1 MTWDSPAYGAS
12 SDSNSIGLDGTN
24 DSEYF
29 LMNPLHTISTS
40 GKNTLSPYATDADV
54 AHTYECI
61 DEIKTSASVFACNN
75 AEVHEP
81 HPSALL
87 PPDLV
92 PGIPDGERGYVKPET
107 PGDQYEAL
115 EKPRHIENQNC
126 KSPEDQYETLEKP
139 IHTQSQNCR
148 PVPGDHHEKTR
159 AGDQYE
165 ILEKPRHTQNQ
176 NCKSPGDQYE
186 TLEKVI
192 HTQSQN
198 CWSIVRDQYETLEQ
212 PRHNQSQNNQEPQP
226 CESRLVTLTL
236 SRDVSKIESVVLD
249 DNCQYANSE
258 TQDTVQSQIQN
269 CPPQGCEDIVVLAS
283 GRKDCGEPDIP
294 HPYAS
299 LESPASQ

>member
-87 PPDLV
+87 PPVLV

-107 PGDQYEAL
+107 PGDQYETL

-139 IHTQSQNCR
+139 VHTQSQNCR
-148 PVPGDHHEKTR
+148 PVAGDHYKTPEKTR
-159 AGDQYE
+159 AGEQCE
-165 ILEKPRHTQNQ
+165 ILEKPR
-176 NCKSPGDQYE
+176 
-186 TLEKVI
+186 
-192 HTQSQN
+192 
-198 CWSIVRDQYETLEQ
+198 
-212 PRHNQSQNNQEPQP
+212 
-226 CESRLVTLTL
+226 
-236 SRDVSKIESVVLD
+236 
-249 DNCQYANSE
+249 
-258 TQDTVQSQIQN
+258 
-269 CPPQGCEDIVVLAS
+269 
-283 GRKDCGEPDIP
+283 
-294 HPYAS
+294 
-299 LESPASQ
+299 